1 MTKFIFSKSRMKPA
15 LSFLQEAAVKGI
27 QDSQKKL
34 EEAAVQATSANPEA
48 SENIRQQVS
57 SICNSCRFGFTFHEA
72 GRRASDWDNEPD
84 LEIRCVAPWLHEPI
98 RPKRVQSCN
107 GFVEGS
113 FDPHAFIFSEG
124 PEFPSEL
131 RKSLDGLS
139 AAEHLPSKPAEGS
152 KGGKDADQ
160 PPKEEKEER
169 SEPSEGG
176 EDPKGAEGSGTKE
189 PKSPEAPK
197 KDDDPKE
204 GEDPKPPKEPEL
216 SGEKG
221 GEKKPAE
228 GEKDEKGKKEDDDP
242 ALKKEDGIDLKKAQD
257 EEDDFDED
265 AFMKELE
272 DAENETPV
280 EVKKAVDGEETE
292 GAGSFEDELAALEG
306 EDLQKG
312 FGERKEDP
320 EDEESEEEE

>member
-72 GRRASDWDNEPD
+72 GSRASDWDSNPD

-139 AAEHLPSKPAEGS
+139 ATEHLPSKPVEGS
-152 KGGKDADQ
+152 KGSKAADQ
-160 PPKEEKEER
+160 PPKEEKEEG

-176 EDPKGAEGSGTKE
+176 EDPK
-189 PKSPEAPK
+189 SPEVSK

-204 GEDPKPPKEPEL
+204 GKDPKPPKEPEL

-221 GEKKPAE
+221 GEEKPVE

-242 ALKKEDGIDLKKAQD
+242 DDPKKEEGLDLKKAQS

-272 DAENETPV
+272 AAENETPV

-312 FGERKEDP
+312 FGEPKEDP